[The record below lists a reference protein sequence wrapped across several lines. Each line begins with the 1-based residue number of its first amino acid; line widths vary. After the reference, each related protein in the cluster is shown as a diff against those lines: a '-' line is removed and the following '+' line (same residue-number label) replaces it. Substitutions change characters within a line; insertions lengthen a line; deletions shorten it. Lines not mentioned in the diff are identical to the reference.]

1 MKIAS
6 FCIKHKVTTILA
18 FVIIAVFGVV
28 FYSNLKLALMPNM
41 EFPAAYVMCT
51 YAGAGPEDV
60 EELVTRPLESCVSTL
75 SGVDTIS
82 STSSE
87 NVSMVMI
94 TYEDGT
100 DVDDAAIKLREKFD
114 ALSLPDGCSD
124 PVIYNFNVNDMMPVA
139 MIALSGE
146 DLSQLQNLAEETVGP
161 ALERLDG
168 VASADIMGGIDSQI
182 TVEVNTTAL
191 TGYGLTLSD
200 VSNYLAAANVLYP
213 GGDVQ
218 NGTNT
223 LTVTTSGQYQSVEDV
238 ANTLLFLPRG
248 GSVRLGEIATVYL
261 ESSLED
267 SAAKLGDES
276 CVILS
281 VNKRSGA
288 NEVEISRRV
297 LDTLEELKQDNP
309 SMN

>member
-1 MKIAS
+1 M
-6 FCIKHKVTTILA
+6 
-18 FVIIAVFGVV
+18 
-28 FYSNLKLALMPNM
+28 
-41 EFPAAYVMCT
+41 
-51 YAGAGPEDV
+51 
-60 EELVTRPLESCVSTL
+60 
-75 SGVDTIS
+75 
-82 STSSE
+82 
-87 NVSMVMI
+87 
-94 TYEDGT
+94 
-100 DVDDAAIKLREKFD
+100 
-114 ALSLPDGCSD
+114 
-124 PVIYNFNVNDMMPVA
+124 IYNFNVNDMMPVA

-248 GSVRLGEIATVYL
+248 GSVPVSYTHL
-261 ESSLED
+261 
-267 SAAKLGDES
+267 
-276 CVILS
+276 
-281 VNKRSGA
+281 
-288 NEVEISRRV
+288 
-297 LDTLEELKQDNP
+297 TLP
-309 SMN
+309 TT